1 MEKTSIQYIKAAAS
15 KLRDSKLQRLGGKEV
30 TAFLEGIMRTLE
42 LEDKGEAIIFH
53 GTFRPQ
59 LRRP

>member
-42 LEDKGEAIIFH
+42 LEDKGEAIIFLH
-53 GTFRPQ
+53 R
-59 LRRP
+59 L